1 MDITK
6 LFFIQKTYANEIYD
20 CTIYNDC
27 DNTSTTEETGEEYY
41 AITWSPKWVV
51 VPETGVSIPWYDK
64 KLQECKQQY
73 SDVAV
78 HVTIDMNQC
87 LCQWKDNTN
96 VSCSTLSQ
104 EYLTQ
109 KLCGWDAPKYSI
121 RSIKEWKWACICAA
135 WVTDDGKE
143 CINNAYGN
151 LGIECSPEQMRNGT
165 CSRNINKTL
174 GIRTSDT
181 TSNPT
186 LFVQDI
192 VLAATSFVGTLM
204 VIALVVMWFRYV
216 QGGMDESSTGNLKG
230 NIKKL
235 LIWLGLVIGSYTIIR
250 LIQYIARW
258 Y

>member
-6 LFFIQKTYANEIYD
+6 LFFIQKTYAQSSNEELTPVIVQ
-20 CTIYNDC
+20 
-27 DNTSTTEETGEEYY
+27 
-41 AITWSPKWVV
+41 PV
-51 VPETGVSIPWYDK
+51 GVSTPPTNIP
-64 KLQECKQQY
+64 
-73 SDVAV
+73 
-78 HVTIDMNQC
+78 TIDLENDLLNKCSKQYGSEVNMISTSQEKACMCNG
-87 LCQWKDNTN
+87 WSNN
-96 VSCSTLSQ
+96 NSVSCSTLSQ

-109 KLCGWDAPKYSI
+109 KLCGWNNPKYSI
-121 RSIKEWKWACICAA
+121 WNSSQWTCICAA
-135 WVTDDGKE
+135 WLTDTWADGKRE

-250 LIQYIARW
+250 LIQYVARW

>member
-1 MDITK
+1 MIHINKLLGIQQAYAQEDELTPLWWTPWWVIIQPTTTIPDISNDI
-6 LFFIQKTYANEIYD
+6 LFQCQKKYSSVLDSVSTVQERACM
-20 CTIYNDC
+20 CTSN
-27 DNTSTTEETGEEYY
+27 NSTTISCTQ
-41 AITWSPKWVV
+41 ITQD
-51 VPETGVSIPWYDK
+51 Y
-64 KLQECKQQY
+64 LNQQ
-73 SDVAV
+73 
-78 HVTIDMNQC
+78 
-87 LCQWKDNTN
+87 LC
-96 VSCSTLSQ
+96 SS
-104 EYLTQ
+104 
-109 KLCGWDAPKYSI
+109 APKHST
-121 RSIKEWKWACICAA
+121 WDTATGQCVCAA
-135 WVTDDGKE
+135 WLTDTWANGTRE

-151 LGIECSPEQMRNGT
+151 LGIQCSSEQMRNGT

-204 VIALVVMWFRYV
+204 VIALVVMWLRYV
-216 QGGMDESSTGNLKG
+216 QGGMDESSTGNLKW